1 MAEMV
6 PDSLPAGRSQGERRL
21 FDVLTRL
28 PDDCVVYYEP
38 EGNSTHAA
46 FVVFGPTLGLLVVK
60 CAGWRAEQLAAV
72 CESHVE
78 LTGQP
83 PRKESNPIADA
94 QEYLDA
100 IAARCR
106 SQPGFDV
113 LLVAGGAGAKDF
125 VFPTGYA
132 AFLPNIKQS
141 ELAGHPLGDLT
152 EVFPAAQTITRDI
165 FMPWWENDG
174 FALGQVEAT
183 LRGYMGG
190 RQLAIPMRESQI
202 RMLRAIIHPEIRL
215 AEKPELIVG
224 GTDAEPALNIDI
236 AVLDLR
242 QERHARSLG
251 SGHRLIHGVAGSGKT
266 VLLIARARYLAS
278 QQPDQRILFLCFNV
292 TLACYLRKKLAD
304 CQNVS
309 VHHFDEWSTKNHVT
323 RGQSDNDEDLGERL
337 LAALKLRGD
346 DARVNDTV
354 LIDEAQDFSPDWFR
368 CVLAT
373 MKDPLDGDLVI
384 VSDASQG
391 LYRRTG
397 VSWQGLGIRARG
409 RTVQVGFDLD
419 RNYRNTREIVEL
431 ARHFASP
438 PADDDEEGVVCL
450 PVDPAK
456 AMRSIGVKPVLFK
469 ENFRS
474 AECNRVITLVR
485 GLLEGK
491 WMEHNLPGPLLAR
504 EIGIL
509 YPMISGQNQNQFKVF
524 LERLREKAPV
534 LWLAQNHGEDGRTMV
549 NEPGIKV
556 QTIHSAKGLE
566 YRAVIIMWADLLP
579 RLFFVDHN
587 EAEERRLMYVALTRA
602 VDFLAI
608 TYSRPSDF
616 INEIRQSGAVLL
628 PR

>member
-1 MAEMV
+1 MV

-21 FDVLTRL
+21 FDVLQRL

-38 EGNSTHAA
+38 ETDTTHTA
-46 FVVFGPTLGLLVVK
+46 FVVICPNLGLLVIK

-72 CESHVE
+72 CGKHVE
-78 LTGQP
+78 LTGRP
-83 PRKESNPIADA
+83 SLREINPIADA

-100 IAARCR
+100 IAARCQ

-113 LLVAGGAGAKDF
+113 LLAGGGTGAQKF
-125 VFPTGYA
+125 MFPTGYA
-132 AFLPNIKQS
+132 AFLPNMNES
-141 ELAGHPLGDLT
+141 ELSRHPLGDLT
-152 EVFPAAQTITRDI
+152 LVLPGSQTITRDV
-165 FMPWWENDG
+165 FMPWWENQS
-174 FALGQVEAT
+174 FALDQVEAA
-183 LRGYMGG
+183 LREYMGG
-190 RQLAIPMRESQI
+190 REIASPLTAGQMRT
-202 RMLRAIIHPEIRL
+202 LRAVIHPEIRL
-215 AEKPELIVG
+215 SERPERIPG
-224 GTDAEPALNIDI
+224 GTEAEPALNVDI

-278 QQPDQRILFLCFNV
+278 QYPDQRILFLCFNV
-292 TLACYLRKKLAD
+292 TLASYLRKKVAD
-304 CQNVS
+304 CKNVA
-309 VHHFDEWSTKNHVT
+309 VHHFDQWSRQNRVT
-323 RGQSDNDEDLGERL
+323 RGHGESDEDLGESL
-337 LAALKLRGD
+337 LATLQRRGD
-346 DARVNDTV
+346 NARVNDTV
-354 LIDEAQDFSPDWFR
+354 LIDEAQDFSPSWFR

-409 RTVQVGFDLD
+409 RTVHVGFDLD
-419 RNYRNTREIVEL
+419 RNYRNTREIVQL
-431 ARHFASP
+431 ARQFASP
-438 PADDDEEGVVCL
+438 PAEDDEEGVFCL

-456 AMRSIGVKPVLFK
+456 ARRSIGMKPVLFK
-469 ENFRS
+469 EKFRS
-474 AECNRVITLVR
+474 AECSRVVKLVR

-491 WMEHNLPGPLLAR
+491 WMQNILPKPLLDR

-509 YPMISGQNQNQFKVF
+509 YPMIPGQSRNEFNGF
-524 LERLREKAPV
+524 LDRLRELAPV
-534 LWLAQNHGEDGRTMV
+534 RWLVQDHGQDGRTMV

-579 RLFFVDHN
+579 RLFFEDHD

-608 TYSRPSDF
+608 TYSRPSNF
-616 INEIRQSGAVLL
+616 IKEIHQSGAVLL
-628 PR
+628 S

>member
-21 FDVLTRL
+21 FDILCRL

-38 EGNSTHAA
+38 EGDSTQPT
-46 FVVFGPTLGLLVVK
+46 FVVICPHLGLLAIK
-60 CAGWRAEQLAAV
+60 CVGWRAEQLAAIRET
-72 CESHVE
+72 CLE
-78 LTGQP
+78 LTGTP
-83 PRKESNPIADA
+83 PRRQINPVVEARAYLETIAG
-94 QEYLDA
+94 
-100 IAARCR
+100 RCQ
-106 SQPGFDV
+106 SQPGFEV
-113 LLVAGGAGAKDF
+113 LLARGGQSAPHNF

-132 AFLPNIKQS
+132 AFLPNVNEN
-141 ELAGHPLGDLT
+141 ELSSHALGDLT
-152 EVFPAAQTITRDI
+152 EAFPPSQTITRDV
-165 FMPWWENDG
+165 FMPWWENAN
-174 FALGQVEAT
+174 FALHQVEAALRCYMGRCRMAIPLSAGQIRT
-183 LRGYMGG
+183 LR
-190 RQLAIPMRESQI
+190 AVV
-202 RMLRAIIHPEIRL
+202 HPEIRL
-215 AEKPELIVG
+215 AESPELIVG
-224 GTDAEPALNIDI
+224 GVEAEPALNIDI

-278 QQPDQRILFLCFNV
+278 EHPNQRILFLCFNV
-292 TLACYLRKKLAD
+292 TLASYLRRKLAD
-304 CQNVS
+304 PKNVE
-309 VHHFDEWSTKNHVT
+309 VYHFDQWSRQNRVT
-323 RGQSDNDEDLGERL
+323 RGRSESDDDLGESL
-337 LAALKLRGD
+337 LASLQRRGD
-346 DARVNDTV
+346 DARVYDTV
-354 LIDEAQDFSPDWFR
+354 LIDEAQDFSPSWFR

-397 VSWQGLGIRARG
+397 ISWRSLGIRASG
-409 RTVQVGFDLD
+409 RTVHLGFDLD

-431 ARHFASP
+431 ARQFASP
-438 PADDDEEGVVCL
+438 PTEDDEEGVFCL

-456 AMRSIGVKPVLFK
+456 ARRSIGMKPILFK
-469 ENFRS
+469 ERFRS
-474 AECNRVITLVR
+474 AECNRVVKLVR

-491 WMEHNLPGPLLAR
+491 WMDNVLPKPLLDR

-509 YPMISGQNQNQFKVF
+509 YPMIPAQSRNEFNGFVDH
-524 LERLREKAPV
+524 LRELAPV
-534 LWLAQNHGEDGRTMV
+534 RWLVQNRGEDGRTMV

-579 RLFFVDHN
+579 RLFFEDHD

-616 INEIRQSGAVLL
+616 INEIRQSGSVLL
-628 PR
+628 S